1 MAGRYST
8 KQSPAKV
15 EESQLQWVGE
25 EWGGEGEGK
34 REEWGVSDGFRRQL
48 DGLQG
53 WLQYP
58 TTGRRAEQIN
68 LILNYIYSELRGVQC
83 LTKLLKK
90 YAEPVHSTASTVHC
104 STVK

>member
-1 MAGRYST
+1 VGRGRG
-8 KQSPAKV
+8 A
-15 EESQLQWVGE
+15 
-25 EWGGEGEGK
+25 EGEGK

-58 TTGRRAEQIN
+58 TTSRRAEQIN

-83 LTKLLKK
+83 LAKLLKK
-90 YAEPVHSTASTVHC
+90 NTRRLYTVASTVHY